1 MTGEHRTTSSRMG
14 RIRAIA
20 AREFKQT
27 VLTKS
32 FIFGALVLPIVL
44 IGIGAL
50 IPLLVGSTTP
60 PVVGTLVVADKDGSV
75 ADQMRM
81 AFDAMRAAGR
91 VATPSV
97 TTLPPPLPTG
107 GFGSMPM
114 QDDPPVDI
122 TVMRLALDADLTREQ
137 ARVQTG
143 EILGL
148 VEVPAAL
155 LQSAPPSDVDIS
167 VLVPTASP
175 AKTTAM
181 IGRVAREATVTARV
195 AAAGGDLA
203 AVRALLRPPS
213 AATAR
218 VSNEGQRSTERL
230 EIRMLLPGAF
240 MFLMWIAAF
249 SSANQLLTSTIE
261 EKSSKVI
268 EVLLSATSPLD
279 LLAGKILGQ
288 SLVSVVMLGMYGI
301 AGLVGLTLLAMT
313 DLVDVPTLLLFV
325 VWFLLGYFMCA
336 AMMAAVGSAVSDLRE
351 AQTLVTPVMLLMMT
365 PMMLW
370 LPISENPT
378 GMLATV
384 FSFIPPIGPFVMV
397 LRTTGAVEG
406 IPAWQVG
413 AALLVNAVGA
423 VGLVWLGAR
432 IFRIGILMQGKPPT
446 PIELLRWARAR

>member
-1 MTGEHRTTSSRMG
+1 MTGQHRTTSGRMG

-32 FIFGALVLPIVL
+32 FIFGALVLPVVM
-44 IGIGAL
+44 IGVGAL
-50 IPLLVGSTTP
+50 IPLLVGGTTP

-75 ADQMRM
+75 AEQMRL
-81 AFDAMRAAGR
+81 AFDAMRTARAMM
-91 VATPSV
+91 APSDM
-97 TTLPPPLPTG
+97 LPPPLPTS
-107 GFGSMPM
+107 GFGSVPM
-114 QDDPPVDI
+114 SDDPPVDI
-122 TVMRLALDADLTREQ
+122 TVMRIALDSDLQREQ
-137 ARVQTG
+137 ARVQSG

-155 LQSAPPSDVDIS
+155 LQSVPPEGVDIS

-181 IGRVAREATVTARV
+181 IGRIAREATVTARV

-203 AVRALLRPPS
+203 AVRALLSPPS

-230 EIRMLLPGAF
+230 EIRMILPGAF
-240 MFLMWIAAF
+240 MFLMWIASF
-249 SSANQLLTSTIE
+249 TSANQLLTSTIE

-268 EVLLSATSPLD
+268 EVLLSATSPLE

-288 SLVSVVMLGMYGI
+288 SLVSLVMLGMYGM
-301 AGLVGLTLLAMT
+301 AGMVGLTLLAVT
-313 DLVDVPTLLLFV
+313 DLVDVSTILLFV

-351 AQTLVTPVMLLMMT
+351 AQTLVSPVMLLMML

-378 GMLATV
+378 GILATV
-384 FSFIPPIGPFVMV
+384 ASFIPPIGPFVMV
-397 LRTTGAVEG
+397 LRTTGALEG

-413 AALLVNAVGA
+413 AALLTNAVGA

>member
-1 MTGEHRTTSSRMG
+1 MTGEHRTTSGQVG

-32 FIFGALVLPIVL
+32 FIFGALVLPVIM

-50 IPLLVGSTTP
+50 VPLLVGGTTP
-60 PVVGTLVVADKDGSV
+60 PVIGTLVVADKDGSV
-75 ADQMRM
+75 AEQMRL
-81 AFDAMRAAGR
+81 AFDAMRAAGKM
-91 VATPSV
+91 AISPSD
-97 TTLPPPLPTG
+97 TMPP
-107 GFGSMPM
+107 SMPM
-114 QDDPPVDI
+114 DGLGGMPMPDDPPVDI
-122 TVMRLALDADLTREQ
+122 TVMRIALGADLQREQ
-137 ARVQTG
+137 TRVQSG

-148 VEVPAAL
+148 VEIPAVL
-155 LQSAPPSDVDIS
+155 LQSAPPAGADIS

-203 AVRALLRPPS
+203 AARALLSPPS

-218 VSNEGQRSTERL
+218 VSNEGQRSRERF
-230 EIRMLLPGAF
+230 EIRMILPGAF
-240 MFLMWIAAF
+240 MFLMWIASF
-249 SSANQLLTSTIE
+249 TSANQLLTSTIE

-268 EVLLSATSPLD
+268 EVLLSATSPLE

-288 SLVSVVMLGMYGI
+288 SLVSLVMLGMYGI
-301 AGLVGLTLLAMT
+301 AGMVGLTLLAVT
-313 DLVDVPTLLLFV
+313 DLVDVSTILLFV

-351 AQTLVTPVMLLMMT
+351 AQTLVSPVMLLMMM

-378 GMLATV
+378 GILATV
-384 FSFIPPIGPFVMV
+384 ASFIPPIGPFVMV
-397 LRTTGAVEG
+397 LRTTGALEG

-413 AALLVNAVGA
+413 AALLTNAVGA

>member
-1 MTGEHRTTSSRMG
+1 VNGDHRTATGRSG
-14 RIRAIA
+14 RIRTIA
-20 AREFKQT
+20 VREFKQT

-32 FIFGALVLPIVL
+32 FILGALVLPVVM
-44 IGIGAL
+44 IGIGTL
-50 IPLLVGSTTP
+50 IPMLIGGSTP
-60 PVVGTLVVADKDGSV
+60 PVVGTLVVADRDGSV
-75 ADQMRM
+75 AEQMRLT
-81 AFDAMRAAGR
+81 FDAMRAGGAAAGAPAAAA
-91 VATPSV
+91 ATPMPNGSF
-97 TTLPPPLPTG
+97 G
-107 GFGSMPM
+107 GMPM
-114 QDDPPVDI
+114 ADDPPVDI
-122 TVMRLALDADLTREQ
+122 TVVRVAMDSDLPREQ
-137 ARVQTG
+137 ARVQSG

-148 VEVPAAL
+148 VEVPPAL
-155 LQSAPPSDVDIS
+155 LQAAPPAGVDIS

-203 AVRALLRPPS
+203 AVRALLSQPS

-230 EIRMLLPGAF
+230 EVRMILPGAF
-240 MFLMWIAAF
+240 MFLMWIASF
-249 SSANQLLTSTIE
+249 TSANQLLTSTIE

-268 EVLLSATSPLD
+268 EVLLSATSPLE

-288 SLVSVVMLGMYGI
+288 SLVSLVMLGMYGI
-301 AGLVGLTLLAMT
+301 AGLVGLTMLAVT
-313 DLVDVPTLLLFV
+313 DLVDVPTILLFII
-325 VWFLLGYFMCA
+325 WFLLGYFMCA

-351 AQTLVTPVMLLMMT
+351 AQTLVSPVMLLMMM

-378 GMLATV
+378 GILATV
-384 FSFIPPIGPFVMV
+384 TSFVPPIGPFVMV

-406 IPAWQVG
+406 IPGWQIG
-413 AALLVNAVGA
+413 AALLVNALGA

>member
-1 MTGEHRTTSSRMG
+1 MTGEHRTTSGRMG
-14 RIRAIA
+14 RIGAIA

-32 FIFGALVLPIVL
+32 FIFGALVLPVIM

-50 IPLLVGSTTP
+50 VPLLVGGTTP

-75 ADQMRM
+75 AEQMRL
-81 AFDAMRAAGR
+81 AFDAMRATGK
-91 VATPSV
+91 VAISPSD
-97 TTLPPPLPTG
+97 TMPPP
-107 GFGSMPM
+107 MPM
-114 QDDPPVDI
+114 GGLGGVPMPDDPPVDI
-122 TVMRLALDADLTREQ
+122 TVMRIALDADLQREQ
-137 ARVQTG
+137 TRVQSG

-148 VEVPAAL
+148 VEIPAAL
-155 LQSAPPSDVDIS
+155 LQSAPPAGVDIS

-181 IGRVAREATVTARV
+181 IGRIAREATVTARV

-203 AVRALLRPPS
+203 AARALLSPPS
-213 AATAR
+213 AAMAR
-218 VSNEGQRSTERL
+218 VSNEGQRSRERF
-230 EIRMLLPGAF
+230 EIRMILPGAF
-240 MFLMWIAAF
+240 MFLMWIASF
-249 SSANQLLTSTIE
+249 TSANQLLTSTIE

-268 EVLLSATSPLD
+268 EVLLSATSPLE

-288 SLVSVVMLGMYGI
+288 SLVSLVMLGMYGI
-301 AGLVGLTLLAMT
+301 AGMVGLTLLAVT
-313 DLVDVPTLLLFV
+313 DLVDVPTILLFV

-351 AQTLVTPVMLLMMT
+351 AQTLVSPVMLLMMM

-378 GMLATV
+378 GILATV
-384 FSFIPPIGPFVMV
+384 TSFIPPIGPFVMV
-397 LRTTGAVEG
+397 LRTMGAVEG

-413 AALLVNAVGA
+413 AALFTNAIGA
-423 VGLVWLGAR
+423 IALVWLGAR

-446 PIELLRWARAR
+446 PLELLRWARAR